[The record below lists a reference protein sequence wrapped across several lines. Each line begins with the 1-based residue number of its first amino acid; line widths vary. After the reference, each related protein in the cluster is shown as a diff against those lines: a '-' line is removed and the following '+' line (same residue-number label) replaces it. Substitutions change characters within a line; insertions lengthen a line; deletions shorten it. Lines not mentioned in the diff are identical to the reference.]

1 MNCPGDKERHKTL
14 RGETIK
20 LFCDYSN
27 QWSFLSTLY
36 KCTTQIHIFAVGAY
50 TDMQKKLHLI
60 PVYYIKQAAAEWL
73 IKIYSGVP
81 DKYQKIDLE
90 KRRLEMWFGMTANL
104 CSALHTNHPSKRRLA
119 FTYSIAENMH
129 CKKSLVTL
137 AMRQNLIWIG
147 HICLSK
153 PSTTLLFLFN
163 FFEMHEVG
171 IYRGTWR
178 TSKRISTW

>member
-60 PVYYIKQAAAEWL
+60 PVYYVEQAAAE
-73 IKIYSGVP
+73 
-81 DKYQKIDLE
+81 
-90 KRRLEMWFGMTANL
+90 
-104 CSALHTNHPSKRRLA
+104 
-119 FTYSIAENMH
+119 
-129 CKKSLVTL
+129 
-137 AMRQNLIWIG
+137 
-147 HICLSK
+147 
-153 PSTTLLFLFN
+153 
-163 FFEMHEVG
+163 
-171 IYRGTWR
+171 
-178 TSKRISTW
+178 